1 MDIKKMI
8 EERQKNPTETD
19 KMIDEIVNRILGHYF
34 QKPEKPVKLLPRRA
48 GSYDLVCTLRHA
60 QRKLADT
67 HLYSLHH
74 SGSHEEGRAY
84 AYAVQKGVG

>member
-34 QKPEKPVKLLPRRA
+34 QKPEKPVKLLPRRTD
-48 GSYDLVCTLRHA
+48 GSSPV
-60 QRKLADT
+60 
-67 HLYSLHH
+67 
-74 SGSHEEGRAY
+74 
-84 AYAVQKGVG
+84 